1 MGTAGT
7 TRVLSSLRSKS
18 HVQVNNATMGRLFVY
33 SNGLGPSEFGET
45 SSLNIRWESCAVR
58 KTWGLG
64 HVAPLAVGKVQP
76 RLRSFFN
83 GNGQTNLTQLLRL
96 AA

>member
-1 MGTAGT
+1 
-7 TRVLSSLRSKS
+7 
-18 HVQVNNATMGRLFVY
+18 MGRLFVY